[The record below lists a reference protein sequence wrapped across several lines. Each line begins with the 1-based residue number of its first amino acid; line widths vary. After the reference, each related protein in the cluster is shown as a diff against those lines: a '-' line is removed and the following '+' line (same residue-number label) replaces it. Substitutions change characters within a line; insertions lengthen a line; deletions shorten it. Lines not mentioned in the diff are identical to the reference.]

1 MKKKETKKKREK
13 KRCKKRQQIL
23 ILTVSFIICH
33 WFYYVGPSS
42 MVALVIY
49 VTWSIFIVQLRND
62 TCISSRVDIQ
72 SLPALLYLFLF
83 SFFFADME
91 QCTKPTTVW
100 RGLYGCSS
108 ILFFIF
114 CPSGSVCFFFLWT
127 NALG

>member
-1 MKKKETKKKREK
+1 
-13 KRCKKRQQIL
+13 
-23 ILTVSFIICH
+23 
-33 WFYYVGPSS
+33 

-62 TCISSRVDIQ
+62 I
-72 SLPALLYLFLF
+72 F

-108 ILFFIF
+108 IF
-114 CPSGSVCFFFLWT
+114 CPSGSVSVFFSCGLMH
-127 NALG
+127 